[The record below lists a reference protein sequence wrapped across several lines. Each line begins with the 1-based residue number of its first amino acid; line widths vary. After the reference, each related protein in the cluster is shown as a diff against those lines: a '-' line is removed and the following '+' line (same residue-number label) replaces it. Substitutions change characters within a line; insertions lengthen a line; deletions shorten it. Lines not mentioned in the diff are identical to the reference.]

1 MTKNVTDLKEKDTSE
16 ETLDLDLVI
25 AFKYTGL
32 SPFEKWVNAFF
43 II

>member
-25 AFKYTGL
+25 AFKCTGL